1 MPGPGILAARLLGAY
16 RHGFT
21 TREGGVSRGAYA
33 TLNLSTSVGDD
44 PARVREN
51 WDRLR
56 ASTGLAF
63 ARVRQVH
70 GCRVVGAEA
79 GTDPVEEADAV
90 TTSTPGVAAC
100 VSVADC
106 VPVLLADPRSGA
118 VAAVHAGWRGTIG
131 GAAPAGVQALVERY
145 GARPGDLLAA
155 IGPGIGPCCFE
166 VSRDLAA
173 RFRDEVGPVTATPRD
188 QGSRVD
194 LWRANELLLRRAGLR
209 PARIETLGRCT
220 SCEERTFFSHRR
232 DDGLTGRHVAFIAAV
247 S

>member
-1 MPGPGILAARLLGAY
+1 MSGPGILAARLLGGY

-21 TREGGVSRGAYA
+21 TREGGTSLGAFES
-33 TLNLSTSVGDD
+33 LNLSSTVGDD
-44 PARVREN
+44 PALVREN
-51 WDRLR
+51 WARVR
-56 ASTGLAF
+56 AATGLAF

-70 GCRVVGAEA
+70 GCRVVEVEA
-79 GTDPVEEADAV
+79 GTEPVEEADAV
-90 TTSTPGVAAC
+90 ATVVPGVAAC
-100 VSVADC
+100 VSIADC

-131 GAAPAGVQALVERY
+131 GAAAAAVKALVDRH

-166 VSRDLAA
+166 VSRELAV
-173 RFRDEVGPVTATPRD
+173 RFRDEVGVVTATPRD
-188 QGSRVD
+188 HGSRVD
-194 LWRANELLLRRAGLR
+194 LWRANEVLLRRAGL
-209 PARIETLGRCT
+209 PGQRIETLARCT

-232 DDGLTGRHVAFIAAV
+232 DRGLTGRHVAFISAV

>member
-1 MPGPGILAARLLGAY
+1 MPGPGILAARLLGGY

-21 TREGGVSRGAYA
+21 TREGGTSIGAFES
-33 TLNLSTSVGDD
+33 LNLSSTVGDD
-44 PARVREN
+44 PALVREN
-51 WDRLR
+51 WARVR
-56 ASTGLAF
+56 AATGLAF

-70 GCRVVGAEA
+70 GCRVVEVEA
-79 GTDPVEEADAV
+79 GTEPVEEADAV
-90 TTSTPGVAAC
+90 ATVVPGVAAC
-100 VSVADC
+100 VSIADC

-131 GAAPAGVQALVERY
+131 GAAAAAVKALVDRH

-166 VSRDLAA
+166 VSRELAV
-173 RFRDEVGPVTATPRD
+173 RFRDEVGVVTATPRD
-188 QGSRVD
+188 HGSRVD
-194 LWRANELLLRRAGLR
+194 LWRANEVLLRRAGL
-209 PARIETLGRCT
+209 PGQRIETLARCT

-232 DDGLTGRHVAFIAAV
+232 DRGLTGRHVAFISAV

>member
-1 MPGPGILAARLLGAY
+1 MSVPGILAARLLGDH

-21 TREGGVSRGAYA
+21 TREGGASRGAFA
-33 TLNLSTSVGDD
+33 TLNLSATVGDD
-44 PARVREN
+44 PANVREN

-56 ASTGLAF
+56 AATGLDF

-70 GCRVVGAEA
+70 GCRVVEAEA
-79 GTDPVEEADAV
+79 GTEPVEEADAV
-90 TTSTPGVAAC
+90 ATASPGVAAC

-131 GAAPAGVQALVERY
+131 GAAAAGVKALVDRH

-166 VSRDLAA
+166 VSRELAA
-173 RFRDEVGPVTATPRD
+173 RFRDEIGPVTATSRD

-194 LWRANELLLRRAGLR
+194 LWRANELLLRRSGLAR
-209 PARIETLGRCT
+209 RRIETLGRCT
-220 SCEERTFFSHRR
+220 SCEERSFFSHRR
-232 DDGLTGRHVAFIAAV
+232 DRGVTGRHVAFISTV

>member
-1 MPGPGILAARLLGAY
+1 MSAPGILAARILGDH

-21 TREGGVSRGAYA
+21 TREGGASRGAFS
-33 TLNLSTSVGDD
+33 TLNLSTTVGDD
-44 PARVREN
+44 PARVLEN
-51 WDRLR
+51 WERLR
-56 ASTGLAF
+56 AATGLDF

-70 GCRVVGAEA
+70 GCRVVEA
-79 GTDPVEEADAV
+79 ATGTDPVEEADAV
-90 TTSTPGVAAC
+90 ATSTPGVAAC

-118 VAAVHAGWRGTIG
+118 VAAVHAGWRGTID
-131 GAAPAGVQALVERY
+131 GAAAAGVKALVDRH
-145 GARPGDLLAA
+145 GAQPSEMLAA

-173 RFRDEVGPVTATPRD
+173 RFRDEVGPVTATSRD

-194 LWRANELLLRRAGLR
+194 LWRANELLLRRAGLVR
-209 PARIETLGRCT
+209 RRIETLGRCT

-232 DDGLTGRHVAFIAAV
+232 DRGVTGRHVAFISAV